1 MKRFIFSI
9 LLLSGIVSL
18 AWQGQ
23 MRNPKI
29 FSSLYREELMK
40 LEGDT
45 GGRQI
50 IDSHKK
56 DLLLVE
62 AENEDEVKDRD
73 RL

>member
-1 MKRFIFSI
+1 MKQDIYTVIENRR
-9 LLLSGIVSL
+9 LTPTT
-18 AWQGQ
+18 W
-23 MRNPKI
+23 
-29 FSSLYREELMK
+29 LMK

-50 IDSHKK
+50 IDAHKK

-62 AENEDEVKDRD
+62 AENEDEVKDID